1 MAGTTAAL
9 KHGINEMNT
18 FLEKVA
24 KTQMGVTDASREWLG
39 LPNSHEEESIK
50 Q

>member
-1 MAGTTAAL
+1 MIRSRIMAGTTAAL

-24 KTQMGVTDASREWLG
+24 KT
-39 LPNSHEEESIK
+39 
-50 Q
+50 